1 MILIVAGTN
10 RTGSVTGKV
19 ARKVLGIYA
28 DLGRESQLID
38 LAEIPHHCWAGQL
51 YGDEKEL
58 KPAEFRPFIDAV
70 ETANGLVIVSPEYNG
85 GIPGAL
91 KLFIDLLPNRDK
103 NLVAKP
109 VCFIGVAAGEWG
121 GLRPIEQ
128 LETVFLYRKA
138 FLYPERVF
146 IRSCEEV
153 IGPNGE
159 ILDLRILRRLRQ
171 QAERFG
177 RFVDQLVPLRN
188 LFQTVA
194 NPAALEHPSIF
205 DDEGQ
210 AP

>member
-10 RTGSVTGKV
+10 RLGSVTGKV
-19 ARKVLGIYA
+19 ARTVLEIYT
-28 DLGRESQLID
+28 DEGRESQLID
-38 LAEIPHHCWAGQL
+38 LAEVPHHCWGGQL
-51 YGDEKEL
+51 YGDDKEL
-58 KPAEFRPFIDAV
+58 KPAELRPFIDAV
-70 ETANGLVIVSPEYNG
+70 ESANGLVIVSPEYNG

-91 KLFIDLLPNRDK
+91 KLFIDLLPNRDT

-138 FLYPERVF
+138 FVDPERVF
-146 IRSCEEV
+146 IRSYQDV

-159 ILDLRILRRLRQ
+159 ITDSRLERRLRQ
-171 QAERFG
+171 QAERLG
-177 RFVDQLVPLRN
+177 RFVDPLVPLRN
-188 LFQTVA
+188 LFHSVA

-205 DDEGQ
+205 DEGQ
-210 AP
+210 NP

>member
-1 MILIVAGTN
+1 MIVVIAGTN
-10 RTGSVTGKV
+10 RSSSVTSKV
-19 ARKVLGIYA
+19 AKTVLAIYK
-28 DLGRESQLID
+28 DQGRPSQLID
-38 LAEIPHHCWAGQL
+38 LVEVPHHCLSGQF
-51 YGDEKEL
+51 YGDEKEF
-58 KPAEFRPFIDAV
+58 KPIEFHPFVDAI
-70 ETANGLVIVSPEYNG
+70 ERADGLVVVSPEYNG
-85 GIPGAL
+85 GIPGVL
-91 KLFIDLLPNRDK
+91 KLFIDLLPNRDT

-146 IRSCEEV
+146 IRSCEQV
-153 IGPNGE
+153 IGLNGE
-159 ILDLRILRRLRQ
+159 ITDSKLERRLRQ

-188 LFQTVA
+188 LFHAVY
-194 NPAALEHPSIF
+194 NPAALEHPNIF

-210 AP
+210 SL

>member
-1 MILIVAGTN
+1 MYAGQ
-10 RTGSVTGKV
+10 
-19 ARKVLGIYA
+19 
-28 DLGRESQLID
+28 GRESRLID
-38 LAEIPHHCWAGQL
+38 LAEVPHHCWGSQL
-51 YGDEKEL
+51 YGDEKDL
-58 KPAEFRPFIDAV
+58 KPIEFHSYIDAV
-70 ETANGLVIVSPEYNG
+70 ENADGLVIISPEYNG

-91 KLFIDLLPNRDK
+91 KLFIDLLPNRDT

-109 VCFIGVAAGEWG
+109 VCFIGIAAGEWG

-146 IRSCEEV
+146 IRSCEGV

-159 ILDLRILRRLRQ
+159 IIDSRIERRLRQ

-188 LFQTVA
+188 LFHSVA
-194 NPAALEHPSIF
+194 NPAALEHPNIF
-205 DDEGQ
+205 DDEE
-210 AP
+210 PSL